1 MKWDDGAEILS
12 PVEAAAGQKAG
23 KAGVGIAR

>member
-12 PVEAAAGQKAG
+12 PDDAAGQKAG
-23 KAGVGIAR
+23 KAGIGIAR